1 MTTRSGRILV
11 GTSGWSYDHWN
22 DAFYPDGIEN
32 EEQLAF
38 CAERFSSVEI
48 NNSFYHLP
56 EARQLEAW
64 RDAVPSDFVFA
75 VKASRYITHMKKL
88 NDARESVSRFMD
100 RLEPLQD
107 KLGPVLFQLP
117 PNWRFDHDRLET
129 FLQGLDTERRHAVE
143 FRDHSWINSEACEL
157 LTRHGVA
164 FCIYELA
171 GFETP
176 RTLTADFAYVRLHG
190 PDAAYEGC
198 YDDQALAGWAGALS
212 AWARQGL
219 DAYCYF
225 DNDQEGYAAHNATR
239 LQQMLS
245 D

>member
-1 MTTRSGRILV
+1 MTTKPGRILV
-11 GTSGWSYDHWN
+11 GTSGWSYDHWTGP
-22 DAFYPDGIEN
+22 FYPDDLEN
-32 EEQLAF
+32 AQQLAF
-38 CAERFSSVEI
+38 CAERFPSVEI
-48 NNSFYHLP
+48 NNSFYQLP
-56 EARQLEAW
+56 GAEKLQTW
-64 RDAVPSDFVFA
+64 REAVPADFVFA

-88 NDARESVSRFMD
+88 KDADESVSRFMA
-100 RLEPLQD
+100 RLDPLQG

-117 PNWRFDHDRLET
+117 PKGHFDHERLET
-129 FLQGLDTERRHAVE
+129 FLQALDDEQRHVIE
-143 FRDHSWINSEACEL
+143 FRDQSWINEQACEL
-157 LTRHGVA
+157 LAAHGVA

-176 RTLTADFAYVRLHG
+176 RTVTAEFVYVRLHG

-198 YDDQALAGWAGALS
+198 YDDQSLAGWAGALS

-225 DNDQEGYAAHNATR
+225 DNDQDAYAALNAVR
-239 LQQMLS
+239 LQQMLN